1 MSDKNKISI
10 FVYVSILIN
19 LIVLALFITFVFGLK
34 KDAFDVD
41 TKKLDRNALICQNSI
56 VNLVKDYDERLNK
69 IVDSYPFINLLQQVI
84 LNGIDTAER
93 DRIIS
98 IFRSGNYPFDTVALY
113 LADGK
118 SVFSSPVKTKPV
130 DLESYKNSK
139 AVAFFDKDYD
149 GVYFVKPIKNDRG
162 IEVGYIVASVFKKI
176 FENTSYNLNFVV
188 LSNGVVYYNPSID
201 INSISID
208 SLTQYMNK
216 DIGSSGTIDA
226 DNNTF
231 AFYSGKVKDIDNF
244 SIGILELNVPIVQKY
259 LKYIILALLSLSFI
273 FLLTTSLVERFK
285 PAANNN
291 NITEESEEDDIYD
304 ESEPPINNYD
314 NANIV
319 NDEEFNIDDYD
330 NDIEGLDDESIKY
343 LNKVDKITKNSK
355 LDLPNID
362 EIEDIKVED
371 NDTRLNDVMDY
382 EDNDDEIIKLDDV
395 LEDGGET
402 IQDDNDEDE
411 EIKIED
417 LSSLDKVLENED
429 NDEDESIK
437 LENIENLD
445 DVLDEQQDE
454 LEDVP
459 NIDDVL
465 DEQKDE
471 LEDIPSLDDIVDEDN
486 EENNTEDVPNLD
498 DVLDEQKDELED
510 IPSLDDVLN
519 DDNTED
525 VPNLDDVL
533 DEQEDELED
542 VPNLDDVLDEE
553 EKENNTE
560 DNSNESMPE
569 MKEYSDEELLDSNLL
584 LDDDEDNNIDDTVGD
599 LNDIPDLHDEI
610 KEPEEDKEDNKDML
624 EMKEYSDEELLDSN
638 HLLDDDED
646 NNEEDNNIDDTVGD
660 LDDIPDLDDVIDNII
675 EENDNTENSN
685 EENEESDENIP
696 EMKEYSDEELLDSN
710 HLLDDDEDNNEED
723 NNIDDTVGD
732 LDDIPDLDDVID
744 DITEEND
751 NTENSNEENEESDE
765 NIPEMKEYSDEEL
778 LDSNHL
784 LDDDEDNNEEDNNID
799 DTVGDL
805 DDIPDLDDVIDDITE
820 ENDNTENSNEENEE
834 SDENM
839 PEMREYSDEELL
851 DSDHLVDDDNEE
863 DLNDIPDTNDEVKE
877 SEEADNEDLEETIDD
892 NNNSSDNDIIKGIDD
907 IIDDND
913 DNKEGDILI
922 SHGSILEDEIVKK
935 EEEYF
940 SSSDAFNFS
949 LNRDFLLGDY
959 DDEENDSNNN
969 GSSNISPNFNEEYDD
984 GEVIKPASEKD
995 SFDTE
1000 DLIDKDLYDPEEVP
1014 KVPDDFYREAEEKV
1028 KENMTSNWKKVL
1040 KALRGKKFV
1049 NKNMSEMLEWV
1060 KEQSGLDIIHA
1071 AMLTRQDNGSYDI
1084 AESQNISDNTKNKL
1098 NISENEALFKKI
1110 LSHKKTLYVSDP
1122 FASDSIKSK
1131 FDSEDRKDISH
1142 MIFVPIEN
1150 DEGGLK
1156 SFFIGLSSN

>member
-1 MSDKNKISI
+1 M
-10 FVYVSILIN
+10 YVSILIN

-291 NITEESEEDDIYD
+291 ITEESEEDDIYD

-486 EENNTEDVPNLD
+486 EENNTEDVP
-498 DVLDEQKDELED
+498 
-510 IPSLDDVLN
+510 SLDDVLN

-660 LDDIPDLDDVIDNII
+660 LDDIPDLDDVIDNIT

-877 SEEADNEDLEETIDD
+877 SEEADNEELEETIDD

>member
-285 PAANNN
+285 PAANN

-877 SEEADNEDLEETIDD
+877 SEEADNEELEETIDD

-1131 FDSEDRKDISH
+1131 FDSKDRKDISH

>member
-291 NITEESEEDDIYD
+291 ITEESEEDDIYD

-486 EENNTEDVPNLD
+486 EENNTEDVP
-498 DVLDEQKDELED
+498 
-510 IPSLDDVLN
+510 SLDDVLN

-660 LDDIPDLDDVIDNII
+660 LDDIPDLDDVIDNIT

-877 SEEADNEDLEETIDD
+877 SEEADNEELEETIDD